1 MTPWTPKEASLL
13 EDLKKQ
19 EQLCVEKYS
28 QYAAKASDSELQT
41 IFSTIRDIEQQ
52 HLQTITGMIA
62 GQLPESQPQGSQTG
76 KPSTVPPPQ
85 GQAANTPAWQQDAY
99 LCQDALCT
107 EKEVSG
113 AYDTAVFEFRTP
125 AARQA
130 LNEIQRAEQ
139 HHGEMIYAYMA
150 RHGMYA

>member
-1 MTPWTPKEASLL
+1 MTTWTPKEASLL

-19 EQLCVEKYS
+19 EQLCVDKYD
-28 QYAAKASDSELQT
+28 QYARKASDSELQT
-41 IFSTIRDIEQQ
+41 IFTTIRDIEEE
-52 HLQTITGMIA
+52 HLQTITGMLN
-62 GQLPESQPQGSQTG
+62 GQLPQPQAQGSQEG
-76 KPSTVPPPQ
+76 QPSTVPPPQ
-85 GQAANTPAWQQDAY
+85 GQAQQTPAWQQDAY
-99 LCQDALCT
+99 LCQDAICT
-107 EKEVSG
+107 EKQVSS

-139 HHGEMIYAYMA
+139 HHGEMLYAYMA

>member
-1 MTPWTPKEASLL
+1 MMWTQKEASLL
-13 EDLKKQ
+13 EDLKSQ
-19 EQLCVEKYS
+19 EKLCVEKYS
-28 QYAAKASDSELQT
+28 KYAAQAADPQLKQLFTQIQQT
-41 IFSTIRDIEQQ
+41 EQQ
-52 HLQTITGMIA
+52 HEQTVTAMLNGQIPQMPAAAQQSAPA
-62 GQLPESQPQGSQTG
+62 GQMNQQPAYKAQPTPE
-76 KPSTVPPPQ
+76 K
-85 GQAANTPAWQQDAY
+85 QADAY